1 MSGLRSP
8 CGDEGDVPQGVEGGV
23 AVVSRILASEGNGV
37 NKKPRG
43 ILSVLER
50 TRSEL
55 EGGGVS
61 ADWFA
66 RGVHDSWR
74 IGKHGCDNGFL
85 LVASQADRTFAIS
98 VVSCA
103 VKQARPRP
111 LNGLLSPVSRKRGEL
126 VRFSRTAVEMGNVAA
141 EWDWSRDTFIGL
153 IGSKTFS
160 KYIYNM
166 LPFRGH
172 AALVTCCSPLSTCG
186 EFLAVTRSFLN
197 QSPKARATCV
207 FGGDPDP
214 ESDRT

>member
-98 VVSCA
+98 VGKGLEPFLTSKDRNAALNAMKPLLREGDWDAAILKALGEINERLRRSLPGEADEDDGEGSHAKMYTPLLNGKRNVN
-103 VKQARPRP
+103 RPRAEK
-111 LNGLLSPVSRKRGEL
+111 RKRDGY
-126 VRFSRTAVEMGNVAA
+126 SG
-141 EWDWSRDTFIGL
+141 DGD
-153 IGSKTFS
+153 
-160 KYIYNM
+160 
-166 LPFRGH
+166 
-172 AALVTCCSPLSTCG
+172 
-186 EFLAVTRSFLN
+186 
-197 QSPKARATCV
+197 
-207 FGGDPDP
+207 GGGGGGGGW
-214 ESDRT
+214 RWRWR